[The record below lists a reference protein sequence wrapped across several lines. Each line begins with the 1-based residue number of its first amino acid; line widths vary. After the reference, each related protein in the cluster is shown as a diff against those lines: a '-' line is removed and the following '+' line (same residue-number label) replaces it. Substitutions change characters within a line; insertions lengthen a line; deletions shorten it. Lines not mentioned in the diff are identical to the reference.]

1 MELLQSAS
9 SFSNRVYTMEH
20 FIIMNLCHVDRSDCE
35 FGLDQLIRIQR
46 QGCNSKV
53 ERREA
58 EKSSDI
64 ETYCTYIY
72 TYVNVFSYSDISIIT

>member
-1 MELLQSAS
+1 M
-9 SFSNRVYTMEH
+9 MEH
-20 FIIMNLCHVDRSDCE
+20 FIISLSCRSE
-35 FGLDQLIRIQR
+35 VGLDQSIRMQR

-72 TYVNVFSYSDISIIT
+72 TYVNVFSYSDNISIIT